1 MHLTHPVTSMYF
13 YRDDPEAQAESEGW
27 TDWHRDYLPPN
38 EIAFEPVMDV
48 LYPIID
54 DISRV
59 DVSRSGN
66 STSSDKSVVGLLAV
80 IVYWREFIRDILP
93 PGSNGIVVVIRN
105 PCTEP
110 FTYQINGPDIEYL
123 GVGDKHDAKYNS
135 LVIESMVVDVK
146 SFSLRSTG
154 YTGAPIDREFCQH
167 SIHVYPSDRMKSHF
181 TTQNALIFMI
191 STLLIFAFTSLVFV
205 LYDWRVEHRQRKV
218 MSAAVNSSA
227 IVSSLFPSTV
237 RDQLYPT
244 PHPRD
249 SRSTQPP
256 GQRVR
261 NHSHFHTELSS
272 TLSPDIEQIPMA
284 LAANPNAQLYPDTT
298 VIFADIVGFTQW
310 SSIRQPTEV
319 FHLLEVVYA
328 GFDALAKIYGVFKIE
343 TIGDSYVAVVGLPNS
358 RKRHAVVMAKF
369 ANDCRTKFTE
379 MTRELAE
386 LLGPVRL
393 SCNLCWTNVN

>member
-1 MHLTHPVTSMYF
+1 LF
-13 YRDDPEAQAESEGW
+13 
-27 TDWHRDYLPPN
+27 RDYIPPHEN
-38 EIAFEPVMDV
+38 PFEPVIDV
-48 LYPIID
+48 LYPIIN

-59 DVSRSGN
+59 DVTGN
-66 STSSDKSVVGLLAV
+66 DTATTSTDNSMVGILAAS
-80 IVYWREFIRDILP
+80 IYWREFIREILP
-93 PGSNGIVVVIRN
+93 PRSRGIVVVVRS
-105 PCTEP
+105 PCNEP

-123 GVGDKHDAKYNS
+123 GVGDKHDTRYND
-135 LVIESMVVDVK
+135 LVVESRVVDLE
-146 SFSLRSTG
+146 SFALRASG
-154 YTGAPIDREFCQH
+154 YTGATVDKVFCSH
-167 SIHVYPSDRMKSHF
+167 SLHVYPSDTMKADF
-181 TTQNALIFMI
+181 TTNNAVAIMI

-205 LYDWRVEHRQRKV
+205 LYDLRVEHRQRKV

-244 PHPRD
+244 PHQRD
-249 SRSTQPP
+249 GRSTQPP

-261 NHSHFHTELSS
+261 NDSHFNTRLSS
-272 TLSPDIEQIPMA
+272 TPSPDIEQIPMA
-284 LAANPNAQLYPDTT
+284 LAANPNAQFYPNTT

-328 GFDALAKIYGVFKIE
+328 GFDALAKFYGVFKIE

-386 LLGPVRL
+386 LLGPVRI
-393 SCNLCWTNVN
+393 